1 MMLRIVG
8 KDAGN
13 GLCDMAAVTD
23 GQYMQDP
30 VLVDLLS
37 YWERLRAGR
46 VAPSRSEIDPRE
58 ITSALE
64 HTFILEYRSIGDIR
78 FRLAGM
84 QLNDL
89 LGMDLRGMP
98 ARSLIA
104 LEDRNDFE
112 DILVDLLA
120 EPKIVELRLEN
131 VTDDGRSTARM
142 LLLPMQNDR
151 GEIARILGCM
161 TVSGA
166 ALAPPQRFRV
176 AGKADTRIVTGPEA
190 ARPVPLDATP
200 VAGFAEAA
208 VPFRPKGA
216 GKPAMTRRLSTEKPY
231 LRLVREDDD
240 ARGTDADE

>member
-1 MMLRIVG
+1 MRYTAMSAFARFPLLGWLLLFALLFAG
-8 KDAGN
+8 KLAWAGPYKPDAGPYE
-13 GLCDMAAVTD
+13 V
-23 GQYMQDP
+23 QSF
-30 VLVDLLS
+30 LL
-37 YWERLRAGR
+37 E
-46 VAPSRSEIDPRE
+46 
-58 ITSALE
+58 
-64 HTFILEYRSIGDIR
+64 
-78 FRLAGM
+78 
-84 QLNDL
+84 LNDAERGREVPVRVYRPV
-89 LGMDLRGMP
+89 GMDLRGMP

-216 GKPAMTRRLSTEKPY
+216 GKPALTRRLSTEKPY